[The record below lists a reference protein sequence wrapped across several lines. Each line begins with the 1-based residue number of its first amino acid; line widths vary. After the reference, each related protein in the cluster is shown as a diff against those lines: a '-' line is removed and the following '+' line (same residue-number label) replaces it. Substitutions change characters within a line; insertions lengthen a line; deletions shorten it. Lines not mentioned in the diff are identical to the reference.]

1 MPLGLISAR
10 SLYVLELSWP
20 PDTEIDVPDS
30 TIKKP
35 RIMADVQ
42 SQLRKFQQ
50 YKPSASSNRDIWV
63 WALSVEVRA

>member
-30 TIKKP
+30 TITKP
-35 RIMADVQ
+35 RIMADV
-42 SQLRKFQQ
+42 
-50 YKPSASSNRDIWV
+50 
-63 WALSVEVRA
+63 